1 MRRNGGLSTLTSQLP
16 VLPPENLVLI
26 GFMGSGKSAIGR
38 VVAQRL
44 RFRFID
50 TDALIVK
57 QAGQPISAI
66 FAERG
71 EEHFRDLE
79 TEVLQSLRNL
89 RHTVIATGGG
99 VVVMPRNHAILREL
113 GFVVWLTA
121 REDVIF
127 ERVSRNSK
135 RPLLQT
141 DDPRATIAEM
151 LAVRRPLYEAAAA
164 WSLDTTTR
172 SHGESAEAVIAAAR
186 RAFAWDNTP

>member
-1 MRRNGGLSTLTSQLP
+1 MLP
-16 VLPPENLVLI
+16 RENLVLI

-38 VVAQRL
+38 VVARRL
-44 RFRFID
+44 RFRFVD

-66 FAERG
+66 FAESG
-71 EEHFRDLE
+71 EEHFRELE
-79 TEVLQSLRNL
+79 TEVLQSLRNV
-89 RHTVIATGGG
+89 RQSVIATGGG
-99 VVVMPRNHAILREL
+99 VVVKPRNHAILREL

-121 REDVIF
+121 SEDVIF

-141 DDPRATIAEM
+141 ENPRATISEM

-172 SHGESAEAVIAAAR
+172 SHDNSAEAVIAAAC
-186 RAFAWDNTP
+186 RAFAWDSAP